1 MMTGRQVKL
10 HLAKYM
16 VRRFSL
22 PFAVVCLEKEERKCR
37 ELAERVNAVI
47 MIISLSQ
54 GE

>member
-22 PFAVVCLEKEERKCR
+22 PFAVCLEKEERKCR